1 MTENKIRPDLSDGE
15 NAKTRDLAPE
25 VHNEEQDDEGEQAQS
40 VADEAIGRATTV
52 FGSDS
57 ETDHAGGDTE
67 ESGSTPDL
75 VDHMKQMVS
84 SGRIDMSAF
93 RGERSDDDEEGLY
106 GEGGIEDDT
115 PRGAE

>member
-1 MTENKIRPDLSDGE
+1 MDDSRRNDDF
-15 NAKTRDLAPE
+15 APE
-25 VHNEEQDDEGEQAQS
+25 AHNVEQDDEDAQAQT
-40 VADEAIGRATTV
+40 VADQALRGGGETL
-52 FGSDS
+52 SDS
-57 ETDHAGGDTE
+57 EKVPGGDPD
-67 ESGSTPDL
+67 GTPDL
-75 VDHMKQMVS
+75 VDHMNQMAS